1 LTRRAACGRASAVH
15 CLKRL
20 PSNHANIPEFTDSDV
35 DRAVHDALTAI
46 RADSWMRRSA
56 LELGR
61 RKRNPR

>member
-1 LTRRAACGRASAVH
+1 MLFRSVTAR
-15 CLKRL
+15 
-20 PSNHANIPEFTDSDV
+20 V
-35 DRAVHDALTAI
+35 DAEEQLRQAAVHDALTAI